1 MYFWCFLDWYEQK
14 TCPKCQFSHCKKN
27 GKKRNRQRYF
37 CKNCNHQFVDLRGG
51 SRLDYGRYYLDW
63 LHKRR
68 TLSEIASDLDISI
81 PKLTQEFDAL
91 DFADGLRHPAPK
103 EAINLL
109 MDATFFGREYG
120 YFCAHD
126 GSRII
131 YFCEIKT
138 ESVKHLREAL
148 YELLQAGYRFK
159 SVTIDGRKGF
169 YENIRKILGGVPIQ
183 MCIFHQKMI
192 IRRYIGDSPKLQPAK
207 DLKELMGKLCNAEP
221 EDFVAEFYALKE
233 RHKGFLNAK
242 KGSRF
247 THGRLRSAYNSMQE
261 NLHRLFTY
269 KEFPE
274 QNIPP
279 TTNHL
284 EGCFSHLKERI
295 NIHRGLKL
303 HRKKKAIKSFLN
315 SF

>member
-1 MYFWCFLDWYEQK
+1 MRGRKRYRCNLCLHQWVDK
-14 TCPKCQFSHCKKN
+14 R
-27 GKKRNRQRYF
+27 GKKT
-37 CKNCNHQFVDLRGG
+37 
-51 SRLDYGRYYLDW
+51 DYKRYYLDW

-68 TLSEIASDLDISI
+68 TLAEIASILDISI
-81 PKLTQEFDAL
+81 PKLTKEFDAL
-91 DFADGLRHPAPK
+91 EWAEGLIFPASK

-109 MDATFFGREYG
+109 MDASFFGREYG

-131 YFCEIKT
+131 YYQEIKT

-148 YELLQAGYRFK
+148 HELVQAGYCFK

-169 YENIRKILGGVPIQ
+169 YENIRKTLGGVPIQ
-183 MCIFHQKMI
+183 MCIFHQKAI
-192 IRRYIGDSPKLQPAK
+192 VRRYTGNNPKLRPAK
-207 DLKELMGKLCNAEP
+207 DLKELMEKLCNTEP
-221 EDFVAEFYALKE
+221 EDFVAQFYALAE
-233 RHKGFLNAK
+233 QHKGFLNAK
-242 KGSRF
+242 KGGRF
-247 THGRLRSAYNSMQE
+247 THGRTRSAYNSVQE

-284 EGCFSHLKERI
+284 EGFFSHLKERI

-303 HRKKKAIKSFLN
+303 HRKKKAIKAFLN

>member
-1 MYFWCFLDWYEQK
+1 MRGRKRYRCNLCLHQWIDK
-14 TCPKCQFSHCKKN
+14 R
-27 GKKRNRQRYF
+27 GKKT
-37 CKNCNHQFVDLRGG
+37 
-51 SRLDYGRYYLDW
+51 DYKRHYLDW

-68 TLSEIASDLDISI
+68 TLSEIASKLDISI
-81 PKLTQEFDAL
+81 PKLTKEFDAL
-91 DFADGLRHPAPK
+91 DWAEGLLISASK
-103 EAINLL
+103 EAINLV
-109 MDATFFGREYG
+109 MDASFFGRKYG

-126 GSRII
+126 CEKII
-131 YFCEIKT
+131 YFREIKT

-148 YELLQAGYRFK
+148 YELVQAGYRFK

-183 MCIFHQKMI
+183 MCLFHQKAI
-192 IRRYIGDSPKLQPAK
+192 IRRYISNNPKLPPAK
-207 DLKELMGKLCNAEP
+207 DLKDLMGKLCHAEP
-221 EDFVAEFYALKE
+221 EDFVAEFYALAE
-233 RHKGFLNAK
+233 QHKGFLNAK
-242 KGSRF
+242 KGGRF

-284 EGCFSHLKERI
+284 EGYFAHLKERI
-295 NIHRGLKL
+295 IIHRGLKL
-303 HRKKKAIKSFLN
+303 YRKKKAIKAFLN